1 MDTTSVLQKLI
12 EIEQAVGREE
22 LATIRRMVM
31 EAQECVLGVPKCA
44 LARPSSSLQTTRYPF
59 PN

>member
-1 MDTTSVLQKLI
+1 MDTTSLLQKLI

-22 LATIRRMVM
+22 LATIRRMIV
-31 EAQECVLGVPKCA
+31 EAQECVLGVPKSA
-44 LARPSSSLQTTRYPF
+44 LSRLHSGVQATRRVL

>member
-1 MDTTSVLQKLI
+1 MDITSLLQKLI

-22 LATIRRMVM
+22 LATLRRMII
-31 EAQECVLGVPKCA
+31 EAQECVLGVPKSA
-44 LARPSSSLQTTRYPF
+44 LSRLHYGLQTTRSVL